1 MARVAYW
8 AITPQRELPGVSYPL
23 KKRFFVVVCNVTAVL
38 RAIFAPLKNLKWN
51 GARKVGVALLQ
62 GEDVAWIENDL
73 AGSSS
78 VLCGI
83 LLEQLQY
90 Q

>member
-1 MARVAYW
+1 MTHW
-8 AITPQRELPGVSYPL
+8 AIKPHRELPSVSYPL

-38 RAIFAPLKNLKWN
+38 RAIFAPLKNLKGN
-51 GARKVGVALLQ
+51 GAWKVGVALLQ
-62 GEDVAWIENDL
+62 GVGFAWIEDDL